1 MKNRLTQ
8 FLWSKINTIY
18 YKGDKVICLL
28 CEWKGLDFING
39 RCPNCFS
46 LPRQRLIPTC
56 INLFKPKNNSIL
68 HIAPNQGE
76 FMYIKN
82 TLKPNVYDRVDIVK
96 TKYANIIHDITKV
109 GMKENYYDL
118 IIVWHVFEHII
129 NDQAAIQNLS
139 KCLNHH
145 GSLLVSVPIFPKG
158 NTTTYEDKNIPR
170 SSYEKVHGH
179 PDHYRS
185 CGLDYWQRFLNNG
198 LTSVLSLKTSDIEKG
213 KRLSYGLSENHIAW
227 LFKNK

>member
-1 MKNRLTQ
+1 MDHCLFQ
-8 FLWSKINTIY
+8 FLS
-18 YKGDKVICLL
+18 
-28 CEWKGLDFING
+28 F
-39 RCPNCFS
+39 
-46 LPRQRLIPTC
+46 Q
-56 INLFKPKNNSIL
+56 
-68 HIAPNQGE
+68 
-76 FMYIKN
+76 
-82 TLKPNVYDRVDIVK
+82 
-96 TKYANIIHDITKV
+96 
-109 GMKENYYDL
+109 
-118 IIVWHVFEHII
+118 
-129 NDQAAIQNLS
+129 
-139 KCLNHH
+139 
-145 GSLLVSVPIFPKG
+145 